1 MRKESQEEEIHEK
14 RKFTRRGNSRE
25 EGIHKKREFTRRG
38 FVESVK

>member
-25 EGIHKKREFTRRG
+25 EGIHKKRICKKR
-38 FVESVK
+38 